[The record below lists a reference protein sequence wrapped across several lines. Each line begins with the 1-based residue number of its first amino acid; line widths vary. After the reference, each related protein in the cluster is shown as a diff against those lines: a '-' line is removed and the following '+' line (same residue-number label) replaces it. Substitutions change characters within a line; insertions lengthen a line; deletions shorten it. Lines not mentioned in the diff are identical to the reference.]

1 MAIGQG
7 GAYSRA
13 LCSGRMVKT
22 LKAIAQNIIPMAEI
36 QFVRGLT
43 ETAIPDVRLTRA
55 RDGSTGVATFIFE
68 NPRALSQDATEDVT
82 GMYMSDEEGEM
93 ITRKV
98 NAKFINGKP
107 AALEAYYEMG
117 SAAEWDRFIRFMER
131 YGEENGL
138 GFQKAAE

>member
-1 MAIGQG
+1 
-7 GAYSRA
+7 
-13 LCSGRMVKT
+13 MVKI
-22 LKAIAQNIIPMAEI
+22 LKAIAHIIPMAEI

-55 RDGSTGVATFIFE
+55 RDGSTGIATFIFE
-68 NPRALSQDATEDVT
+68 NPRALSMEATEDVT

-117 SAAEWDRFIRFMER
+117 SAVEWDRFIRFMER

>member
-1 MAIGQG
+1 MAC
-7 GAYSRA
+7 SRV

-22 LKAIAQNIIPMAEI
+22 LKAIAHTIPMAEI

-43 ETAIPDVRLTRA
+43 ETATPDVRLTRA

-68 NPRALSQDATEDVT
+68 NPRALSMEATEDVT
-82 GMYMSDEEGEM
+82 GMYMQDEEGEI

-117 SAAEWDRFIRFMER
+117 SVAEWDRFIRFMER

-138 GFQKAAE
+138 GFQKSE